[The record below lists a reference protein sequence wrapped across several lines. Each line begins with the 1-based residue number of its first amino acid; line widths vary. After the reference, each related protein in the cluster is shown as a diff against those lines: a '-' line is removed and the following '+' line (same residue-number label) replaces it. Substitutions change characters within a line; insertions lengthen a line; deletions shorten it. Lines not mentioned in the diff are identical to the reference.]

1 MLESYPLVTTLVA
14 SLAIAFLLGFL
25 ANRLR
30 LPTILGYLVAGVV
43 IGPNTPGFIANIKI
57 AEQLAE
63 VGVILLMFGVGLHFS
78 TNDLKRVHRTAVP
91 GAIIQMTLTTICCLV
106 VSMWLGHSFAESL
119 VFGITLSVASTVVL
133 LRVLEENK
141 MLDSYVG
148 KIAIGWLIVED
159 IAMVLILV
167 MLPVLSET
175 FLKESSYDFYD
186 IFRTVVIV
194 FAKIV
199 AFVAI
204 MMVFGKRLLP
214 KLLVAISKTKSRE
227 LITLGTISISSGF
240 AFIAYTIFGASF
252 ALGAFMAGF
261 VLNESAI
268 GRKSAEKSLPLRD
281 IFAVLFFVSAGML
294 FNPKILL
301 EEPLLILVAFFLVVF
316 GKGFITYLIMKIFRQ
331 TSSNSLMLSASL
343 AQIGEFSFILAALAL
358 KLEVFSPVVY
368 DMVIASAI
376 LSIAINPFLFRVAK
390 KGLAFRK
397 SEAVS

>member
-1 MLESYPLVTTLVA
+1 
-14 SLAIAFLLGFL
+14 
-25 ANRLR
+25 
-30 LPTILGYLVAGVV
+30 
-43 IGPNTPGFIANIKI
+43 
-57 AEQLAE
+57 
-63 VGVILLMFGVGLHFS
+63 
-78 TNDLKRVHRTAVP
+78 
-91 GAIIQMTLTTICCLV
+91 
-106 VSMWLGHSFAESL
+106 
-119 VFGITLSVASTVVL
+119 
-133 LRVLEENK
+133 
-141 MLDSYVG
+141 
-148 KIAIGWLIVED
+148 VED

>member
-1 MLESYPLVTTLVA
+1 MLESYPIVTTLVI

-30 LPTILGYLVAGVV
+30 LPTILGYLVAGVI

-78 TNDLKRVHRTAVP
+78 TSDLKKVHRTAIP
-91 GAIIQMTLTTICCLV
+91 GAIIQMTLTTFCCLGI
-106 VSMWLGHSFAESL
+106 SIWLGHSFAESL

-133 LRVLEENK
+133 IRALEEHK
-141 MLDSYVG
+141 ILDSHVG

-159 IAMVLILV
+159 IAMVVILV
-167 MLPVLSET
+167 MLPVFSET
-175 FLKESSYDFYD
+175 LLNKNNHDFH
-186 IFRTVVIV
+186 IILRTTIIV
-194 FAKIV
+194 LAKIIT
-199 AFVAI
+199 FVVI
-204 MMVFGKRLLP
+204 MMVFGKKLLP
-214 KLLVAISKTKSRE
+214 KLLVSIAKTRSRE
-227 LITLGTISISSGF
+227 LITLGTITISSGF

-261 VLNESAI
+261 VLNDSII

-294 FNPKILL
+294 FNPKILF
-301 EEPLLILVAFFLVVF
+301 EEPLLILTAFILVTF
-316 GKGFITYLIMKIFRQ
+316 GKGAVTYLIMKIFRQ
-331 TSSNSLMLSASL
+331 TISDRLILSASMS
-343 AQIGEFSFILAALAL
+343 QIGEFSFILAALAL
-358 KLEVFSPVVY
+358 KLKIFSPVVY

-376 LSIAINPFLFRVAK
+376 ISIAINPFLFRLAK
-390 KGLAFRK
+390 RG
-397 SEAVS
+397 V